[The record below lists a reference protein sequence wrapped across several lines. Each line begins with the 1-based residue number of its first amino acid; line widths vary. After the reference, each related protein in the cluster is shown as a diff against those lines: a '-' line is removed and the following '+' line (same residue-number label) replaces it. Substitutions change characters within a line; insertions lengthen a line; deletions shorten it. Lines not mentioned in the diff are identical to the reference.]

1 VPDINYCSECGGPVL
16 RHFVAGEQRSYDYC
30 KRCTMAVRE
39 YPRVVVTVFV
49 ASGKQ
54 LLWVQRGL
62 QPERGKWAIPGG
74 FLENGETLAEGA
86 ARELY
91 EEAGIRVPADDL
103 QLYMMGSITFI
114 NQVYVGFRAM
124 VSTPVCLPGVE
135 SMDCRFFTRQECPWD
150 QVAYPQVN
158 DSIVQAYDDLDS
170 GVFGV
175 WEAQMSQS
183 HYELRPVRPSRD

>member
-1 VPDINYCSECGGPVL
+1 MPDINYCSECGGPVL
-16 RHFVAGEQRSYDYC
+16 RYAVAAEQRNYDYC
-30 KRCTMAVRE
+30 KRCAMAVRQ

-49 ASGKQ
+49 ACDKQ

-74 FLENGETLAEGA
+74 FLENGETLAQGA

-91 EEAGIRVPADDL
+91 EEAGIQLPADEL

-114 NQVYVGFRAM
+114 NQVYVGFRAT
-124 VSTPVCLPGVE
+124 VSTPDCLPGVE
-135 SMDCRFFTRQECPWD
+135 SMDCRFFTRQQCPWD
-150 QVAYPQVN
+150 EVAYPQVN
-158 DSIVQAYDDLDS
+158 DSIVQAYDDLDR
-170 GVFGV
+170 GVFDV

-183 HYELRPVRPSRD
+183 DYQLRPVSQLRD